1 MIADRVRLAR
11 RKSGLSLRALSAA
24 INGRVT
30 AQAIGKYERGES
42 VPSSGVLVALSKAL
56 GVSMGYL
63 MDTQD
68 IEIQG
73 VEFRTKT
80 RTTVRDRAKVETEV
94 LEWIERYLQIEAVL
108 EFDSHDWQCPIKPLR
123 EIARVSDAEQ
133 LAVDAREEWLLG
145 IDPIPNMT
153 ELLEERGLKVLTVT
167 LPDRVS
173 GLTCLVKR
181 PGGRADSPVV
191 IANDRFTLERRR
203 FTLAHELAHRLLEN
217 AVMSDQNEE
226 DAANRFAGAFLMP
239 REHLLRKVGKHRN
252 TMGYKELI
260 ELKHI
265 YQVSGAALLVRLWQL
280 NVISQST
287 LTYAFQT
294 VARGWRTREPA
305 EIEPI
310 DQRGQRER
318 PTRFERLCY
327 RALAEGLISL
337 AKGAELLRAPLPQ
350 VEAGLKGPH
359 YANAHHSQRQQL
371 PY

>member
-11 RKSGLSLRALSAA
+11 RKCGLSLRGLSAA

-30 AQAIGKYERGES
+30 ARAIGKYERGES
-42 VPSSGVLVALSKAL
+42 IPSSGALVALSKAL
-56 GVSMGYL
+56 GVSVGFL
-63 MDTQD
+63 MDAQD

-73 VEFRTKT
+73 VAFRTKT
-80 RTTVRDRAKVETEV
+80 RVTVRDRARVETEV
-94 LEWIERYLQIEAVL
+94 LEWIERYLQVEAVL
-108 EFDSHDWQCPIKPLR
+108 ELDGAHWHCPIKPPG
-123 EIARVSDAEQ
+123 EIARASDAEQ
-133 LAVDAREEWLLG
+133 LAVDAREEWRLG
-145 IDPIPNMT
+145 IDPISNMT
-153 ELLEERGLKVLTVT
+153 ELLEDKGLKVLTVT

-203 FTLAHELAHRLLEN
+203 FTLARELGRRLLETET
-217 AVMSDQNEE
+217 MSDRDEK
-226 DAANRFAGAFLMP
+226 DAASRFAGAFLMP
-239 REHLLRKVGKHRN
+239 REHLLREVGNHRN
-252 TMGYKELI
+252 AMGYRELI
-260 ELKHI
+260 ALKHV
-265 YQVSGAALLVRLWQL
+265 YRVSGAALLARLRQL

-287 LTYAFQT
+287 LTYAYQT
-294 VARGWRTREPA
+294 VARGWLTKEPA

-337 AKGAELLRAPLPQ
+337 AKGAELLRTPLPQ
-350 VEAGLKGPH
+350 VEEGLNGPH
-359 YANAHHSQRQQL
+359 SANAHHRQ
-371 PY
+371 